1 MTTAIH
7 AANGILSASMTTLYT
22 VPDNRKFVVKAFSL
36 VNDTAVVVTLR
47 VQVTF
52 SSTGVARVLLP
63 DRNVADND
71 SDFAP
76 EVLNQV
82 LDAGGII
89 EAQGANLT
97 YALSGILLTG

>member
-7 AANGILSASMTTLYT
+7 AANGVLSASMDTLYT
-22 VPDNRKFVVKAFSL
+22 VPDNRKFVVKAFSV
-36 VNDTAVVVTLR
+36 VNDTAAVVTLK

-52 SSTGVARVLLP
+52 ATGGTARVLVP

-71 SDFAP
+71 SDFAS

-97 YALSGILLTG
+97 YALSGILLTA